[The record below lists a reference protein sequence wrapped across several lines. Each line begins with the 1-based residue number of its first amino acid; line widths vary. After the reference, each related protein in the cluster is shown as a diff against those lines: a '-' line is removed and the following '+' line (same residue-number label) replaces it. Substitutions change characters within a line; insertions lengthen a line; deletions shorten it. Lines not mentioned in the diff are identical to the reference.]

1 MSTGAKRGDAAGS
14 SGQEPRGR
22 KWVWWMSGGALL
34 LLAGCGVGWAVASVL
49 TPAEDPLSAS
59 SFTHVAVSKGEVGS
73 SISLNTVAAWTPVPV
88 GANRAAGVVTG
99 VAIAAGD
106 EVSQGSTLYLVDQR
120 PIVVAQG
127 TVPAYRAIS
136 DGAEGADVAQI
147 QEMLLATSHYKGVA
161 DGKDGAGTGAAIRSW
176 QKASGVL
183 PTGIVE
189 IGDVIFVPQLPTRVA
204 LDSKVIDRGL
214 LVSGGEQVVRALP
227 SAPDFT
233 VPVTDSQSKMMPAG
247 VRVEIT
253 SPDHALWEGVVAGVV
268 QQQDQSGTVTVQL
281 KAADGGV
288 ICRDACAR
296 VPVTGEALLS
306 SRIVT
311 VEPVAGLVVPSAA
324 LVTSADGQV
333 AVIDA
338 DGTQVRVKVVTSARG
353 MSVIEGAE
361 LGLRVRVPG
370 NGRNSG

>member
-1 MSTGAKRGDAAGS
+1 MGKSV
-14 SGQEPRGR
+14 QEPRR
-22 KWVWWMSGGALL
+22 RIWPWWVSGGALL
-34 LLAGCGVGWAVASVL
+34 LLIGCGVGWAAASVL
-49 TPAEDPLSAS
+49 TPAEDPLAAS
-59 SFTHVAVSKGEVGS
+59 SFTYVAVRQGEVGS
-73 SISLNTVAAWTPVPV
+73 SINLNTVAAWTPVPV

-99 VAIAAGD
+99 VAVAAGD

-127 TVPAYRAIS
+127 GVPAYRAIAKG
-136 DGAEGADVAQI
+136 DEGTDVAQI
-147 QEMLLATSHYKGVA
+147 QEMLVATGHYKGVA
-161 DGKDGAGTGAAIRSW
+161 DGKAGAGTIAAIRSW
-176 QKASGVL
+176 QKASGVQQ
-183 PTGIVE
+183 TGIVE
-189 IGDVIFVPQLPTRVA
+189 LGDVIFVPQLPTRVA

-233 VPVTDSQSKMMPAG
+233 VPVTDSQSRMMPAG
-247 VRVEIT
+247 VRVTIT
-253 SPDHALWEGVVAGVV
+253 SPDHALWEGVVAGEVRH
-268 QQQDQSGTVTVQL
+268 DQAGTVTVTVQL

-288 ICRDACAR
+288 ICGDACAQ
-296 VPVTGEALLS
+296 VPVTGQALLS

-324 LVTSADGQV
+324 LVTTAGGQV

-338 DGTQVRVKVVTSARG
+338 DGARVTVKVVTSARG

-370 NGRNSG
+370 NGRKSG